1 MAGLW
6 PLTIKNG
13 IFTEAEVRD
22 AKIGMATYWLLH
34 CGEKRRISWT
44 GWVGRMGGGGEVP
57 VALKGGRR
65 ERVARGNL
73 AYE

>member
-44 GWVGRMGGGGEVP
+44 GWVGRMGGGG
-57 VALKGGRR
+57 GGSGSSEGWSSR
-65 ERVARGNL
+65 ESSSGEFSL
-73 AYE
+73 

>member
-44 GWVGRMGGGGEVP
+44 GWVGRMGGGG
-57 VALKGGRR
+57 RFR
-65 ERVARGNL
+65 
-73 AYE
+73 